1 MFVVVT
7 GKSIR
12 ASVLWCIGN
21 NRDTLWFHFDKQWTL
36 CGSFMIIISPNEK
49 KLLKKKQQ
57 HRHALCPRC
66 WQTPTKRKTEMLLQ
80 AAIIDRA
87 ENRTV
92 KYYQRWKILLPVGDH
107 HQTNTSAPN
116 AAVHMYILKQTAT
129 TILLACNQPIS
140 VRATRSTS
148 GSRPL
153 AYSESRACHPE
164 RCKPP

>member
-1 MFVVVT
+1 M
-7 GKSIR
+7 R
-12 ASVLWCIGN
+12 RNL
-21 NRDTLWFHFDKQWTL
+21 
-36 CGSFMIIISPNEK
+36 
-49 KLLKKKQQ
+49 KKQQ

-140 VRATRSTS
+140 VRATRSPS

-153 AYSESRACHPE
+153 ATSGSRACHPE
-164 RCKPP
+164 RCKPHGKPTAIHRFEEVFGSGDS